1 MTRLLTGLLL
11 IGIVGCGENTSSSG
25 DTTARDGITVEAS
38 DMTPAPADA
47 APADMTPLQV
57 PELNVPGNKSETV
70 ADNAGKSAADAAD
83 DSTAKEQPIETNMG
97 RWKIQGQSVE
107 VYGKVVRLGNM
118 PYKEVVQ
125 YNTTSGLFEMTIT
138 PALGRPETREG
149 KWDPERKTMRMRR
162 TSGNVAASA
171 VYTQIDKNTVNIE
184 FTIGSDEN
192 TAPQTPPPPSPS
204 KRLTPQQVTE
214 ALELM
219 IGRWTFHSVETDAT
233 GGILGKRVGPTD
245 DAIFEKEKKAF
256 TDGKKRVAKFSKAAK
271 STKKSGPKPSLV
283 LKGHKGK
290 ITAVSWSPDG
300 KQLIS
305 CDSGAHD
312 KKLEPLPG
320 TVKVWDLASQKAVRT
335 ISDPK
340 IASYSVSWS
349 PDGKRLAIKGGGA
362 FSMDGEQAPG
372 TLSILDA
379 ANGKSLA
386 AVEVAS
392 GHLFSGEGIFWSP
405 DSKTVAGI
413 SGENVIVWDAATGKP
428 VQTLDHADSE
438 DSPLAMCWSSDGNRI
453 AVGSSDAVVQ
463 IWDVSTGKKARKLQ
477 GPVAIKLGNRS
488 IPLPSFNLLVQSV
501 AWNPKGSLL
510 ASSTSSKLTIWNVA
524 KGGPLKK
531 FDFSAKN
538 LAWSPDGSR
547 LAGATQTSLGSIKN
561 ASISVGGVNGNWK
574 KFPSHES
581 GVHSLAW
588 SPDGKQ
594 LACGGNDRGRGLFQD
609 VPTVKIWNLPAN

>member
-1 MTRLLTGLLL
+1 MKRLFVYLLVAMVA
-11 IGIVGCGENTSSSG
+11 GSGCGDDSSEYGTAESTATATATAADPSDESG
-25 DTTARDGITVEAS
+25 SMPT
-38 DMTPAPADA
+38 
-47 APADMTPLQV
+47 L
-57 PELNVPGNKSETV
+57 PELPTLPTLPTPPGQAGSTNASKATV
-70 ADNAGKSAADAAD
+70 APDPDEDKDKPS
-83 DSTAKEQPIETNMG
+83 QLMVG
-97 RWKIQGQSVE
+97 RWKEHGRSVE
-107 VYGKVVRLGNM
+107 VVCNTGM
-118 PYKEVVQ
+118 PYYQVFRYDEK
-125 YNTTSGLFEMTIT
+125 TGHFIDSLT
-138 PALGRPETREG
+138 PAFGNPISRQAT
-149 KWDPERKTMRMRR
+149 WDPDTKTMTTRMTMPDNTRL
-162 TSGNVAASA
+162 TGVTKVIDPDTVETEVTLSSEEDG
-171 VYTQIDKNTVNIE
+171 TQNKQ
-184 FTIGSDEN
+184 
-192 TAPQTPPPPSPS
+192 PQTKPAR
-204 KRLTPQQVTE
+204 RLTPEQITE
-214 ALELM
+214 ALALR
-219 IGRWTFHSVETDAT
+219 IGRRAAYKKKTTKFQAFLVERIGQA
-233 GGILGKRVGPTD
+233 D
-245 DAIFEKEKKAF
+245 DAEFEKEHQKFK
-256 TDGKKRVAKFSKAAK
+256 GGRKRADKFFGSDKP
-271 STKKSGPKPSLV
+271 SRKSGPKPALV

-362 FSMDGEQAPG
+362 FSIDGEQAPG

-413 SGENVIVWDAATGKP
+413 SGENVIIWDAATGKP

-453 AVGSSDAVVQ
+453 AVGGSDAVVQ

-574 KFPSHES
+574 KIPSHEG

-594 LACGGNDRGRGLFQD
+594 LASGGSDRGRGLFQD